1 MKNITNS
8 TLAYLLAL
16 CAVMLLL
23 EAGCT
28 TTIAPTKGGGTGL
41 SLLEGL
47 APGDILSRYDTSNL
61 VGIIDARTEAYHV
74 VTHVFPASGRSNW
87 TGTNSWGQAQF
98 MDATGNSLDIGA
110 VDFNRQ
116 FPNIQTS
123 TGPSGSY
130 AYAGNDLPIYTDGTT
145 ENYVMVMPFDTAN
158 GRAFDS
164 LTYSVV
170 PTITNITF
178 NQNLSR
184 DSNITVNWTGTSSDF
199 VQLSVITWDSTG
211 TNDTTGHGISVG
223 GYYNNTGSAT
233 ISLHKDQLELGL
245 ADVELRVYTPK
256 FITLSNGKRVAVV
269 VETCEEIT
277 VHIVD

>member
-1 MKNITNS
+1 
-8 TLAYLLAL
+8 
-16 CAVMLLL
+16 
-23 EAGCT
+23 
-28 TTIAPTKGGGTGL
+28 
-41 SLLEGL
+41 
-47 APGDILSRYDTSNL
+47 
-61 VGIIDARTEAYHV
+61 
-74 VTHVFPASGRSNW
+74 
-87 TGTNSWGQAQF
+87 
-98 MDATGNSLDIGA
+98 
-110 VDFNRQ
+110 
-116 FPNIQTS
+116 
-123 TGPSGSY
+123 
-130 AYAGNDLPIYTDGTT
+130 
-145 ENYVMVMPFDTAN
+145 MPFDTAN